1 MPPPALAD
9 LVQPGTTALILQE
22 VQDGVVGASSALP
35 ALAEAGARIGMV
47 PNIARLAR
55 AARGVG
61 VPVLHCT
68 AENLPGGFGLNHNAR
83 LFAGARK
90 AGAANLPGS
99 ASVLPLPEVFDDGD
113 VVLPRYH
120 GLSPLTG
127 SPLDSLLR
135 NQGITTLVLVGV
147 SLNVAIPNMVFDAIN
162 RAYQVVLV
170 TDAVAGVPEGYGE
183 QIIANTL
190 GLMATLTTTDA
201 LVAAWTT

>member
-35 ALAEAGARIGMV
+35 ALAEAGARNGMV

-55 AARGVG
+55 AARGAG
-61 VPVLHCT
+61 VPGLHCT

-99 ASVLPLPEVFDDGD
+99 ASVQPLPEVFDDGD

-190 GLMATLTTTDA
+190 SLMATLTTTDA
-201 LVAAWTT
+201 LVEAWPA